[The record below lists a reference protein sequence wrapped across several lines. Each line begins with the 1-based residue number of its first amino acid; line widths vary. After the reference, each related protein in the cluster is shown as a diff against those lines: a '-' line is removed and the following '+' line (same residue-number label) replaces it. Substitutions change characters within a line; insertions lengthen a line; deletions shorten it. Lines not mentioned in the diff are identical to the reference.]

1 MVSGSKGEQH
11 TETRERIQ
19 REAVSKIKDKNYT
32 GILLVSPRVGKSK
45 TLIDSIIDKKE
56 WNIIVSS
63 PYDTIRENWKE
74 EWKKWGLPQVQEALS
89 IGSICHRSLDKI
101 PEGLDLLVIDE
112 VQTLSQKQI
121 DIIKEKKPKR
131 LLGLTGTLN
140 GQSKLNLSSQLSLKP
155 IYEYSIEQAIEDG
168 IISNFEIVI
177 VECEFDDT
185 KKDILSGTKKKS
197 NWATEKGHY
206 DFLTKQFE
214 KFRILSWKNPD
225 MEPLKMK
232 YAGDRSRFIYEA
244 KSKFEVVKKIIE
256 KSERCLIFTGLQKIA
271 DQLATSFHSK
281 STENNLEK
289 FIAGDIDK
297 LAVIEM
303 VNMGITIP
311 NLKTAIIHQ
320 LKSNSEMSLQKI
332 LRMCNLEDD
341 KIAKIYITVFKNS
354 VDSNWV
360 DKALETVNPNKIRR
374 INFKDLNL

>member
-11 TETRERIQ
+11 TNTRERIQ
-19 REAVSKIKDKNYT
+19 REAVSKIKDKNHT

-45 TLIDSIIDKKE
+45 ILIDSIKNEEDWKIT
-56 WNIIVSS
+56 ISS
-63 PYDTIRENWKE
+63 PYDTIRVN
-74 EWKKWGLPQVQEALS
+74 WGLEWTKWVDPQVHKQLPS
-89 IGSICHRSLDKI
+89 SICHRSLEKI

-121 DIIKEKKPKR
+121 DVIKEKKPKR

-168 IISNFEIVI
+168 IISNFEIII
-177 VECEFDDT
+177 VECDFDS
-185 KKDILSGTKKKS
+185 KDKSILSGTKKKS
-197 NWATEKGHY
+197 SWATEQGHY

-214 KFRILSWKNPD
+214 KFRMLSWKNPD

-244 KSKFEVVKKIIE
+244 KSKFEVAKKIIE

-360 DKALETVNPNKIRR
+360 DKALETVNSNKIRR